1 MEKNKIIQRKEEELN
16 EKIVL
21 LEKANREIQLTM
33 AKVEAA
39 TQAKTDFLSVMSH
52 EVRTPLNA
60 IIGLSEWLS
69 IDSPKPHQKANLKNL
84 LFSSKHLLNLLND
97 ILDYNKIEE
106 NQLHLEEKH
115 FHLYEIIKSN
125 LASFSTIA
133 KDKGLELRQSL
144 ESIQDIY
151 LISDATR
158 LVQILTNLL
167 SNAIKF
173 TQTGHVNLSV
183 RCLEQTNNTVLI
195 RFEVSDTGIGIPK
208 DQHELIFERFTQAN
222 GKEKNQYGGSG
233 LGLAITKKLIELF
246 DSHIYLNSQP
256 GKGSNFQFDIQF
268 KKGSAL
274 SPSSSNQLSPNPKL
288 LNRVNIWVAEDNEI
302 NALILGQFLKK
313 WGTQFEI
320 FDNGKLL
327 LSHLEEPENSLPD
340 LILMDLHMPEMGG
353 LEASK
358 KIRNTG
364 IEIPI
369 LALSAN
375 YLEDV
380 EEDILEAGMD
390 GFIPK
395 PFDHLDLFET
405 LKSYCPPE
413 KVR

>member
-1 MEKNKIIQRKEEELN
+1 
-16 EKIVL
+16 
-21 LEKANREIQLTM
+21 M

-69 IDSPKPHQKANLKNL
+69 IDSPKPHQRANLKNL
-84 LFSSKHLLNLLND
+84 LFSSKQLLNLLND

-106 NQLHLEEKH
+106 HQLHLEEKN
-115 FHLYEIIKSN
+115 FHLSEIIKSN

-144 ESIQDIY
+144 ESIQDIH
-151 LISDATR
+151 LMSDSTR
-158 LVQILTNLL
+158 LVQILTNLIG
-167 SNAIKF
+167 NAIKF
-173 TQTGHVNLSV
+173 TQEDHVSLGV
-183 RCLEQTNNTVLI
+183 RCLEQTNKTVLI
-195 RFEVSDTGIGIPK
+195 KFEVADTGIGIPQE
-208 DQHELIFERFTQAN
+208 QHELIFERFTQAYV
-222 GKEKNQYGGSG
+222 KEKNQYGGSG
-233 LGLAITKKLIELF
+233 LGLTITKKLVELF
-246 DSHIYLNSQP
+246 YSQIYLSSQP

-268 KKGSAL
+268 KKGCTL
-274 SPSSSNQLSPNPKL
+274 SSNSSTQLSLNPEL

-313 WGTQFEI
+313 WGTQFAI

-327 LSHLEEPENSLPD
+327 LSHLEEPEHNLPD

-353 LEASK
+353 LETSK
-358 KIRNTG
+358 KIRSTG

-380 EEDILEAGMD
+380 EKDILEAGMD

-413 KVR
+413 KVG